1 MTRFADAAATEN
13 NLSSTYN
20 GAETNASSLN
30 PHVDLF
36 FQIGA
41 SRGKDLSKTFERAY
55 QADRELAL
63 RVLLW
68 ARDVR
73 GGAGERQT
81 FRNLLQHLEREH
93 FEDALLVMEH
103 VPTYGRWDDL
113 LSFKTPEFKH
123 AVAGMVGRALKNGQ
137 RAKAL
142 LERLDSMSDA
152 EANELLDT
160 L

>member
-1 MTRFADAAATEN
+1 MTSFADAVVAENNTSQTTNGAATNE
-13 NLSSTYN
+13 
-20 GAETNASSLN
+20 SSLD

-41 SRGKDLSKTFERAY
+41 SRGKDLSQTFERAF
-55 QADRELAL
+55 QANREIAL

-81 FRNLLQHLEREH
+81 FRNLLIHLEKNH
-93 FEDALLVMEH
+93 TDDALLIMEH

-113 LSFKTPEFKH
+113 FAFQTAEFQH
-123 AVAGMVGRALKNGQ
+123 AVIGMVGRALKNGQ